1 MEPAEIEIR
10 AQSGGTVLMTRDDVG
25 QWLKQEPFA
34 PFVTHGRRTVVR
46 ALLPGFGPMG
56 GALPDRHAQEAGG
69 GSREGG
75 MTVRIES
82 EAING

>member
-1 MEPAEIEIR
+1 
-10 AQSGGTVLMTRDDVG
+10 
-25 QWLKQEPFA
+25 
-34 PFVTHGRRTVVR
+34 
-46 ALLPGFGPMG
+46 MG